1 MARPIETE
9 YGGLVGKPKK
19 SGGGRGGA
27 APVAPPGPRPVPA
40 APPRGSSSSGG
51 SSSSSS
57 SSSGGSSSSTSSSR
71 SGGGGASG
79 YEKRAI
85 ARENKAKSEAADKY
99 VRQAKTL
106 EAQAS
111 ALQRALRKSFSK
123 RRDQQLGD
131 ITQQMRQQKG
141 LLREGFR
148 KRYGSL
154 KGAAGDNE
162 KAEAGQSSINAANVL
177 RERGDAMAE
186 IAALGA
192 GGSDS
197 LQAQLMSLRNWQA
210 NQTEVNRGYYDTL
223 RSINS
228 SLTDLEVDTKTALA
242 NAEIEAN
249 ADKEQVWT
257 DFFNQK
263 SETQTQLG
271 NVRGQQADLYNQA
284 AEMGRKSALGGGKKK
299 GGGDKKG
306 DQKKGGK
313 PLGAKG
319 KGGAPTPAERNDR
332 TRPGSNRDRN
342 DGNPRTAR
350 ASGGDQ
356 KKGGKPLL
364 TAKDRQQALRTA
376 VRREVV
382 ENRFDK
388 PYGKL
393 GEKQQDQV
401 DRRTRRQVKRIGGPK
416 GVKENARED
425 VQTRYRNIT
434 RKMRNQEQTRREKAA
449 DRRFINRTADNAKE
463 ANAQSR
469 KAFNDAAKTA
479 GRSWNNPGVSKG
491 VMDWEGRPDFEA
503 APTGLSKI
511 QAARTVSLGQRPEGA
526 SLRKWS

>member
-1 MARPIETE
+1 MAKPIETE

-19 SGGGRGGA
+19 KGGRRGGA
-27 APVAPPGPRPVPA
+27 APVAPSGPRPVPA
-40 APPRGSSSSGG
+40 APPRGSTSSG
-51 SSSSSS
+51 SSR
-57 SSSGGSSSSTSSSR
+57 SSSSTSSGRSTSSTSSSR
-71 SGGGGASG
+71 SSGGGGASG

-85 ARENKAKSEAADKY
+85 ARENQAKSDAADRY

-111 ALQRALRKSFSK
+111 ALQRALRKSFDA

-131 ITQQMRQQKG
+131 ITEQMRQQKG

-148 KRYGSL
+148 KRYRSL
-154 KGAAGDNE
+154 KGASEDNE

-257 DFFNQK
+257 DFYNQV

-284 AEMGRKSALGGGKKK
+284 AEMGRKAALGGGKKK
-299 GGGDKKG
+299 GGNDKKG
-306 DQKKGGK
+306 DQKKGDK
-313 PLGAKG
+313 PLGGKKDG

-332 TRPGSNRDRN
+332 TRPGSNADRQP
-342 DGNPRTAR
+342 GNAR
-350 ASGGDQ
+350 AAGNDQ
-356 KKGGKPLL
+356 KQGGKKNPLL
-364 TAKDRQQALRTA
+364 TAKDRRQALRTA

-382 ENRFDK
+382 ENRFNK

-393 GEKQQDQV
+393 GEKQQEQV
-401 DRRTRRQVKRIGGPK
+401 DRRTRRQVKRIGGPS
-416 GVKENARED
+416 GVKENANDD
-425 VQTRYRNIT
+425 VQKRYRNIT
-434 RKMRNQEQTRREKAA
+434 RRMRTQEQNRR
-449 DRRFINRTADNAKE
+449 DRRFINRTADNAAE
-463 ANAQSR
+463 ANRQSR
-469 KAFNDAAKTA
+469 KAFNDAARTA
-479 GRSWNNPGVSKG
+479 GKSWNNPGVSDS

-526 SLRKWS
+526 SLRKWA